1 MRESFIAAAA
11 AIFATLAPAR
21 ADQIT
26 GTIMAVDPILHQ
38 FMLSDGVV
46 YGLAKSVPAS
56 RLTIGSKVKVTYTSS
71 DGTNTAT
78 AVTPVK

>member
-1 MRESFIAAAA
+1 MRESIVAAAA
-11 AIFATLAPAR
+11 AIFATLSPAG

-26 GTIMAVDPILHQ
+26 GTIMAVDVVLHQ
-38 FMLSDGVV
+38 FMLSDGAV
-46 YGLAKSVPAS
+46 YSLPKSVPAA

-78 AVTPVK
+78 AVIRVK